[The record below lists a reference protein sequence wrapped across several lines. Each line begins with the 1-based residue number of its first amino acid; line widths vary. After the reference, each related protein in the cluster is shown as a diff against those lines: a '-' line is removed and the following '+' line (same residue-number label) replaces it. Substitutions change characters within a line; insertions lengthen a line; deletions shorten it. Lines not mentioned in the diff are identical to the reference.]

1 MERQLATIWAEVLKL
16 EQVGLADNFFE
27 IGGDS
32 IISLQV
38 VSRAPLGI
46 HFTPKMLFEAQTI
59 GALAPL
65 AESGTQVLA
74 IDQGPVTGVTPL
86 LPIQQGFFAEEV
98 AERHWWNQ
106 SVLLEAREP
115 LDARLLDR
123 PCGAC
128 WRTMMRCACPSP
140 ARRPAGRRATGVEE
154 GAAALL
160 RVARVADLA
169 ALRALADEVQRSLD
183 LADGPLLR
191 ALLATFDD
199 GSQRLLLVIHHLV
212 VDGVLA
218 YSLRRPAD
226 RLPAVAGG
234 SGRRATGQD
243 QRLQGLGRA
252 PAGVCR

>member
-1 MERQLATIWAEVLKL
+1 LGEIEARLREQAAVREAVVVAQAGASGQQLVGYVVPQDPALVEDAGAQAACRDALRKALKERLPEYMLPAHLLFLACMPLTPNGKLDRKALPKPSADQQQRDYQAPRSEVERQLATIWAEVLKL

-38 VSRAPLGI
+38 VSRARQLGI

-115 LDARLLDR
+115 LDARHL
-123 PCGAC
+123 
-128 WRTMMRCACPSP
+128 
-140 ARRPAGRRATGVEE
+140 EQ
-154 GAAALL
+154 
-160 RVARVADLA
+160 
-169 ALRALADEVQRSLD
+169 ALRGMLA
-183 LADGPLLR
+183 
-191 ALLATFDD
+191 
-199 GSQRLLLVIHHLV
+199 HH
-212 VDGVLA
+212 DA
-218 YSLRRPAD
+218 
-226 RLPAVAGG
+226 
-234 SGRRATGQD
+234 
-243 QRLQGLGRA
+243 
-252 PAGVCR
+252 